1 MLRDGLAGRS
11 DRLSGRCYAVGF
23 KGRVTREGAEEV
35 LSAAWG
41 ARVRSPVLLPR
52 KASFY
57 VKALSR
63 KG

>member
-1 MLRDGLAGRS
+1 MDELGEVTTFQVDATLLGPKEEWLGKE
-11 DRLSGRCYAVGF
+11 LKRCCQQH
-23 KGRVTREGAEEV
+23 
-35 LSAAWG
+35 G
-41 ARVRSPVLLPR
+41 ARVRNPVLLPR

>member
-1 MLRDGLAGRS
+1 MDELVEVTTFQVDATLLGPKEEWLEKE
-11 DRLSGRCYAVGF
+11 LKRCC
-23 KGRVTREGAEEV
+23 EQH
-35 LSAAWG
+35 G
-41 ARVRSPVLLPR
+41 ARVRNPVLLPR